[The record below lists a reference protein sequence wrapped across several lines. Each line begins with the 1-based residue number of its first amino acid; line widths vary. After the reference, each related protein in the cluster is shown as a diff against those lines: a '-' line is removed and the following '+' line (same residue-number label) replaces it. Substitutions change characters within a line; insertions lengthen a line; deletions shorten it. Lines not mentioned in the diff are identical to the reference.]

1 MYFQLAFKLFRIL
14 EKLKDPNVPDPE
26 LSLRSFSMKFFILL
40 SSPIKNL
47 KKKIKKYQ
55 YSSQN
60 GFNNT
65 LFQPVGLLLGLPQA
79 PAGARGGCKLRQP
92 RNTARTPRVAAG
104 APRAQGTQQ
113 EPTDTARGAY
123 KKRFLVIHL

>member
-40 SSPIKNL
+40 SSPIK
-47 KKKIKKYQ
+47 KKKYQ

-79 PAGARGGCKLRQP
+79 PAVAASSGSPGTPHVPHGPLRAHRELRVHSKSPRTLRGGRIKSDSLSSTFETCNNSR
-92 RNTARTPRVAAG
+92 
-104 APRAQGTQQ
+104 
-113 EPTDTARGAY
+113 
-123 KKRFLVIHL
+123 